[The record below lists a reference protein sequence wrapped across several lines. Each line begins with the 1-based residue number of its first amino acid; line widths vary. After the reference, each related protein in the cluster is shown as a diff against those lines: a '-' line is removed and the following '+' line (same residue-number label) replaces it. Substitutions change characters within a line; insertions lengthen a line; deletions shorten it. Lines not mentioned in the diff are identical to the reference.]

1 MKKKVSLVV
10 CAIAVTSFL
19 AFAPVLA
26 EEEKSGDQLTPEQIG
41 LIYMNCNSAKNQ
53 LKRLQTTDARIRVNL
68 GSDYNTLLT
77 GFMTNLNIR
86 LVKNNINRED
96 LMKDQSDFSAAIDK
110 FKEDY
115 ISYSQALDE
124 TIATSCKTDPDK
136 FYRELEK
143 TRIARKKLNEDYKK
157 TNEILNQHKTKV
169 KELMESL

>member
-1 MKKKVSLVV
+1 MFVFLFALNFVLINNVKFEQLISNYKKRISDNKL
-10 CAIAVTSFL
+10 IG
-19 AFAPVLA
+19 VLPPGYISNGKLC
-26 EEEKSGDQLTPEQIG
+26 E
-41 LIYMNCNSAKNQ
+41 
-53 LKRLQTTDARIRVNL
+53 
-68 GSDYNTLLT
+68 
-77 GFMTNLNIR
+77 
-86 LVKNNINRED
+86 KNNETGKYVLKSNV
-96 LMKDQSDFSAAIDK
+96 K

>member
-1 MKKKVSLVV
+1 MVELRAYFCQTYYKHEYYVNMFQDLL
-10 CAIAVTSFL
+10 TWRG
-19 AFAPVLA
+19 
-26 EEEKSGDQLTPEQIG
+26 SGDEFWIYDEQ
-41 LIYMNCNSAKNQ
+41 
-53 LKRLQTTDARIRVNL
+53 D
-68 GSDYNTLLT
+68 
-77 GFMTNLNIR
+77 
-86 LVKNNINRED
+86 
-96 LMKDQSDFSAAIDK
+96 AIDK

>member
-1 MKKKVSLVV
+1 MKKIIPIIL
-10 CAIAVTSFL
+10 CAIVFAIFL
-19 AFAPVLA
+19 AFTPVLA
-26 EEEKSGDQLTPEQIG
+26 EEENKEVELTPEQIG
-41 LIYMNCNSAKNQ
+41 LIYMNCNSAKSQ

-86 LVKNNINRED
+86 LVKNNIKRED
-96 LMKDQSDFSAAIDK
+96 LIANQSDFSTAVDK

-143 TRIARKKLNEDYKK
+143 TRAAKKKLNEDYKK
-157 TNEILNQHKTKV
+157 TNEILNQHKAAV